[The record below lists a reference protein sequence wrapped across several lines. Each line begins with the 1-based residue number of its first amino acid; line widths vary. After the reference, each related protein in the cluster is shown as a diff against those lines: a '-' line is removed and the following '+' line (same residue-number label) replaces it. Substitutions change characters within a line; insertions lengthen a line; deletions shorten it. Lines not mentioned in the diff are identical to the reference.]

1 MKAWEHETIR
11 DAAAG
16 TIAGQLCDWPEV
28 AEALANNGLPLPGL
42 MRMNVVREICRLML
56 AEPKTSDSSGG
67 NMAESVANEWICGN
81 RDYPGDIIIIAA
93 MDEYMH
99 DHARQ
104 RQHGTDVLASARLDD
119 AERLIA
125 KIRSYFNL

>member
-1 MKAWEHETIR
+1 MKTWEYETIR

-16 TIAGQLCDWPEV
+16 TIAGQLCDWPELR
-28 AEALANNGLPLPGL
+28 ESLTNNGVSLPGL
-42 MRMNVVREICRLML
+42 VSMNAVREICRLIL
-56 AEPKTSDSSGG
+56 AEQKTSGSNES
-67 NMAESVANEWICGN
+67 NTAESVANEWIRGN

-104 RQHGTDVLASARLDD
+104 RHVGTDVLASARLDD

-125 KIRSYFNL
+125 KIRSYFSL